1 MSHFLWIEDF
11 DNSTKTTANNV
22 LGSIFDDSYFAEEKR
37 KLRENL
43 EQYGVFIELSFQDG
57 LSFIRQQLHKIDYVI
72 LDINLPAISEG
83 DTINDEVLKLL
94 TDFQD
99 YQKQADEEDDEKL
112 LTEKCKEL
120 REIAGFYL
128 YTELVVELGF
138 PKDHILFCSDHGEEV
153 KSIKEAFESAKIA
166 LPPIYK
172 KANPEVQQWV
182 KTRFENP
189 YSRLRRGIIE
199 ACQYLKNQK
208 DKLRFDKF
216 CKDGKN
222 AFLDI
227 DDYLATLGNFL
238 PLREPSDKKTLYK
251 LYKLFIRTLA
261 HEWEESVEPKALDD
275 KGSFAFSWVMK
286 MTRNWIAHNS
296 TAIFTNLTEQ
306 DITYLFIC
314 NMRALFDLD
323 DTVQS
328 YEKHLFSLFD
338 IKADTENKIRNKNI
352 PLIDTYVSY
361 FNEKTNRTDV
371 HNILNDLQND
381 KYKLQN
387 KGNEFFITGLYH
399 CFWFLTSSHNNQK
412 DKAKP
417 NRDKPNQVFI
427 SRYYSFEFFDYTKTD
442 FLFEIARRIYS
453 RSFLP

>member
-1 MSHFLWIEDF
+1 MTHFLWVEDF
-11 DNSTKTTANNV
+11 KASEKEREDNIISSTIDLV
-22 LGSIFDDSYFAEEKR
+22 FGSIVENQDFKDEYQARRLLEKQGIF
-37 KLRENL
+37 LRHNL
-43 EQYGVFIELSFQDG
+43 LDALEFINTTSELAKVD
-57 LSFIRQQLHKIDYVI
+57 FII
-72 LDINLPAISEG
+72 LDVDMPLQRDGQKDKYNYLPPLIKQYHSEA
-83 DTINDEVLKLL
+83 ELK
-94 TDFQD
+94 
-99 YQKQADEEDDEKL
+99 K
-112 LTEKCKEL
+112 
-120 REIAGFYL
+120 IAGYQI
-128 YTELVVELGF
+128 YIDLVIELGF
-138 PKDHILFCSDHGEEV
+138 PKSHILFCSNHAGYFEQFVE
-153 KSIKEAFESAKIA
+153 KFESSNIKF
-166 LPPIYK
+166 PPLLQKEHDKEIKNWLTDAQSDYF
-172 KANPEVQQWV
+172 V
-182 KTRFENP
+182 
-189 YSRLRRGIIE
+189 LRRGIIE

-227 DDYLATLGNFL
+227 DDYLATLENFL
-238 PLREPSDKKTLYK
+238 PLREPSDKKT

-261 HEWEESVEPKALDD
+261 HEWEESVEPKLLDD

-306 DITYLFIC
+306 DIAYLFIC

-338 IKADTENKIRNKNI
+338 IKANTENKIRNNSI

-387 KGNEFFITGLYH
+387 KGDEFFITGLYH
-399 CFWFLTSSHNNQK
+399 CFWFLTSSHDNRK
-412 DKAKP
+412 DRARP
-417 NRDKPNQVFI
+417 NDKNPNQVFV
-427 SRYYSFEFFDYTKTD
+427 SRHYTFEFFNYTKTD
-442 FLFEIARRIYS
+442 FLFELARRTYK
-453 RSFLP
+453 RSFPQD

>member
-11 DNSTKTTANNV
+11 DNSPKATASNV
-22 LGSIFDDSYFAEEKR
+22 LGSLFDDSYFSEDKR
-37 KLRENL
+37 QLRKNL
-43 EQYGVFIELSFQDG
+43 KQHGVFIELSFQDG

-83 DTINDEVLKLL
+83 DTINDAVLHLL
-94 TDFQD
+94 TDFQA
-99 YQKQADEEDDEKL
+99 YQKQADEKEDEQL

-138 PKDHILFCSDHGEEV
+138 PKDHILFCSNHGEEV
-153 KSIKEAFESAKIA
+153 TSIKKAFESAKIA
-166 LPPIYK
+166 LPPIYE
-172 KANPEVQQWV
+172 KANPKVQQWV
-182 KTRFENP
+182 KTRYENP

-216 CKDGKN
+216 CKEGKK

-227 DDYLATLGNFL
+227 NDYLATLENFL
-238 PLREPSDKKTLYK
+238 PLREPEPSDKKI

-261 HEWEESVEPKALDD
+261 HEWEDSVEPKVLDD

-306 DITYLFIC
+306 DIAYLFIC
-314 NMRALFDLD
+314 NMRAMFDLD

-338 IKADTENKIRNKNI
+338 IKADTENKIRNKDI

-387 KGNEFFITGLYH
+387 KGDEFFITGLYH

-412 DKAKP
+412 DRARP
-417 NRDKPNQVFI
+417 NDKNPNQVFV
-427 SRYYSFEFFDYTKTD
+427 SRHYTFEFFNYTKTD
-442 FLFEIARRIYS
+442 FLFELAQCIYN
-453 RSFLP
+453 RSFS